1 MKDESGARIA
11 LSGVDI
17 GRAERRAVMDVLNS
31 KRLALGPRIVEFER
45 SLAKYVGVRHAVAVS
60 SGTAGLHLV
69 VRALKLGAGDE
80 VVTTPFSFIASAN
93 CILFERARPV
103 FADIDPDTLNIDPAE
118 VEKRITRRTKA
129 ILAVDVFG
137 HPANWPEL
145 ERIARRRGLA
155 LIEDSCEAL
164 GAGVHFRASG
174 ATPRAGTGPLRK
186 CGTFGDAAV
195 FAFYPNKQITTGEG
209 GMVVT
214 DDRRIAD
221 ACRSMANQGRRIRGG
236 AWLEH
241 VRLGYNYRTSEL
253 NAAMGVAQLSRI
265 ERLLARRER
274 VARLYSRLLAEV
286 PQIRTPY
293 EVPDVRMSWFVYVVR
308 LTEDYTRKGR
318 DRVLEWLRAR
328 GIECSDYFRPIHLQ
342 PFYRGE
348 LGTRRGD
355 FPVAESVGD
364 RVIALPFH
372 GLLTRQ
378 QVERVVG
385 TLKKVLSGQGPHSP
399 SITTGRLRAARA
411 A

>member
-1 MKDESGARIA
+1 MNDERGARIP

-17 GRAERRAVMDVLNS
+17 GRAERRAVMDVLDS

-45 SLAKYVGVRHAVAVS
+45 SLAEYVGVKHAVAVN
-60 SGTAGLHLV
+60 SGTSGLHLV

-80 VVTTPFSFIASAN
+80 VITTPFSFIASAN

-145 ERIARRRGLA
+145 ECIARRHGIA

-164 GAGVHFRASG
+164 GAGIGRQLETRNPQLANF
-174 ATPRAGTGPLRK
+174 RK

-221 ACRSMANQGRRIRGG
+221 ACRSMANQGRRISGG

-241 VRLGYNYRTSEL
+241 VRLGYNYRSSEL
-253 NAAMGVAQLSRI
+253 TAALGIAQLGRI
-265 ERLLARRER
+265 DRILARRER
-274 VARLYSRLLAEV
+274 VARLYDRLLADV
-286 PQIRTPY
+286 PQIRIPY
-293 EVPDVRMSWFVYVVR
+293 QVPDKRMSWFVYVVR

-318 DRVLEWLRAR
+318 DRVLDWLRAR
-328 GIECSDYFRPIHLQ
+328 GIECSNYFRPIHLQ
-342 PFYRGE
+342 PFYRQE
-348 LGTRRGD
+348 LGSRRGD

-364 RVIALPFH
+364 RTIALPFH

-378 QVERVVG
+378 QIERVAD
-385 TLKKVLSGQGPHSP
+385 TLKNALCGRWRHAP
-399 SITTGRLRAARA
+399 SIPASRLRPARA